1 MCIYPVYSFDNT
13 GGNAYNPER
22 RKVGTGRTEAKGGQ
36 HATIG
41 CFFVFYFIDFYYC
54 YFRKRSGKG
63 ANDEGTED
71 GTGGLRQK
79 EDNTPGENVR

>member
-1 MCIYPVYSFDNT
+1 MCIYPVYSFDNA
-13 GGNAYNPER
+13 GGNVYNPER

-41 CFFVFYFIDFYYC
+41 FFLSAALIFIIVI
-54 YFRKRSGKG
+54 FRKRSGRD
-63 ANDEGTED
+63 ANDEETED